1 METPEQAMTR
11 LVGALELLYA
21 QEAVQSREGHHAAA
35 RATQQRSAPL
45 IQRIAELGAAAV
57 TGPTRIR
64 LAALAEHR
72 RQSQVRM
79 AAELA
84 RLRQE
89 MARIRVIQNR
99 LKRIAPAYGR
109 RSDAQPRLA
118 LVG

>member
-1 METPEQAMTR
+1 VETPEQAMTR

-89 MARIRVIQNR
+89 MARTRAIQAR

>member
-1 METPEQAMTR
+1 MTR

-64 LAALAEHR
+64 LAAQAEHR

>member
-1 METPEQAMTR
+1 MTR